1 MARDLREEFYA
12 YFQQF
17 FERLIKLLDTKNA
30 DQTEWTLV
38 CLAFLF
44 KVLKPFLCKDISII
58 VHQIIPLLS
67 DKDQPEHVVNFAVE
81 CFAFLVRNIKDKDS
95 FLLSTLKIVKNDENC
110 ITGCGKLF
118 FEMIRGLNGQ
128 FHSKGEEFLNTLLDS
143 FHKVEFKKYWDTLKE
158 VSFLFKLTNNCL
170 LNNLNHF
177 RYSFKLLEICWI
189 ILKQRILQIT
199 GQFFKVQ

>member
-58 VHQIIPLLS
+58 IHQIIPLLS